1 MRIGFIGLGSMGGD
15 QARLLAKAY
24 PDMMIYDVSPAAMQA
39 FARKARLASS
49 IADVGRE
56 AEVVC
61 VCVRDDQQVRDVLEG
76 EKRLIASMPA
86 GSVILV
92 HSTIRPQ
99 TVIDVAAKAAS
110 RGITLIDAPVSRTV
124 IDGDGPFVITMTGGD
139 PAVTERVRPV
149 LEKFS
154 TDILHVGRLGSA
166 EVLKIT
172 NNLVSWMGIVI
183 ARQAYDLAAAGG
195 VGADKLTHV
204 MKRNGN
210 LTPTMEGYIESP
222 RRFKGSKAEH
232 KALFESQAGIGEKDL
247 QLAATTAVELHVSLP
262 SALHAKEI
270 VRRTMTSV

>member
-24 PDMMIYDVSPAAMQA
+24 PDMVIYDASPAAMQA
-39 FARKARLASS
+39 FAGKARLASS
-49 IADVGRE
+49 ITDVGRE
-56 AEVVC
+56 TEVVG

-76 EKRLIASMPA
+76 AKGLIASMPT

-110 RGITLIDAPVSRTV
+110 RDITLIDAPVSRTV
-124 IDGDGPFVITMTGGD
+124 IDGNGPFVITMTGGD

-210 LTPTMEGYIESP
+210 LTPTMEGYIKRLRGGE
-222 RRFKGSKAEH
+222 AEH

-247 QLAATTAVELHVSLP
+247 QLAAMTAAELLVSLP
-262 SALHAKEI
+262 SALHAKEL
-270 VRRTMTSV
+270 VRHTMTSA